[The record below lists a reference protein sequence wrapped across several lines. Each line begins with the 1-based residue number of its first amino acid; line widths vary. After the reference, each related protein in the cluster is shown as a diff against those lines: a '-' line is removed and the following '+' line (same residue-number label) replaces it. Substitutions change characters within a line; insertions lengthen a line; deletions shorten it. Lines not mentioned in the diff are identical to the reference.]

1 LNQNLD
7 AIKEQIIYSA
17 IQKEHN
23 IKISDDD
30 MLEGAKSIVRNQFMQ
45 YGIYQLPDNYINELA
60 PKVLQNEKEAN
71 MIFEMKLE
79 EKIIDVVKN
88 LVTLEEKEISYEN
101 FVNKLKEEK

>member
-1 LNQNLD
+1 
-7 AIKEQIIYSA
+7 
-17 IQKEHN
+17 
-23 IKISDDD
+23 
-30 MLEGAKSIVRNQFMQ
+30 
-45 YGIYQLPDNYINELA
+45 
-60 PKVLQNEKEAN
+60 